1 MNTGYL
7 EIGTENIFKTAFT
20 SELCTLLQENL
31 SYSSAKSSCNCK
43 QQMQHTL
50 GSEKFDS
57 LYEPQTTKY
66 DIIT

>member
-31 SYSSAKSSCNCK
+31 SYSSAKS
-43 QQMQHTL
+43 TL
-50 GSEKFDS
+50 VTLIKTQS
-57 LYEPQTTKY
+57 LIRAQGRHFSKNK
-66 DIIT
+66 